1 MMQLNVVKHTMIE
14 YHLLIALSSWFH

>member
-1 MMQLNVVKHTMIE
+1 MQLNVVKHTMIE